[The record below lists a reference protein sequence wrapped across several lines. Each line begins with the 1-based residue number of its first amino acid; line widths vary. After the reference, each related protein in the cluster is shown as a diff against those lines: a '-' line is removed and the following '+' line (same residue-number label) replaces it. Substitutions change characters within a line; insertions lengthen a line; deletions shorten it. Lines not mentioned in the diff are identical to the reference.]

1 MGKGVGKVMCGERI
15 KGEAERLRV
24 ETVKAEGLGVEVG
37 KIKVEKKDGGKGE
50 GLKVVEKGGLGL
62 EVGKVKDREKKE
74 RLRVGK
80 RKERLRVGKRG
91 KDKGGKKE
99 VRMGKD

>member
-1 MGKGVGKVMCGERI
+1 MGKGVGKIKGGERI
-15 KGEAERLRV
+15 KAEAERLRV
-24 ETVKAEGLGVEVG
+24 ETGKGEGLG

-80 RKERLRVGKRG
+80 RG
-91 KDKGGKKE
+91 KDKGGKKRYGWGRTR
-99 VRMGKD
+99 VRKG